1 MQVVS
6 KPDLKWL
13 RHRDPNVDKMMRDV
27 ENTKRD
33 EQRYRERIGYVPGDI
48 KY

>member
-6 KPDLKWL
+6 KPDLKWFR
-13 RHRDPNVDKMMRDV
+13 RHFPIVDKMMKDV
-27 ENTKRD
+27 EDTKRD
-33 EQRYRERIGYVPGDI
+33 EQRYRDKIGYVPGEI